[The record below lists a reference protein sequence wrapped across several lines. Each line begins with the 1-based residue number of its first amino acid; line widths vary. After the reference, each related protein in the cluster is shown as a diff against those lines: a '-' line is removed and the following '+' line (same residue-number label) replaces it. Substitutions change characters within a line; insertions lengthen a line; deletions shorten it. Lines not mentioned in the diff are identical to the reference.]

1 MYFQLLHLR
10 LPLRLLGSPVF
21 RYVITN
27 HKTELM
33 VHYALYIEQEGLS
46 YVLDKSI
53 TMSITLAPSASD
65 FLALQSSGKGMFWN
79 RAEQIVGYRRR
90 STCLAV

>member
-1 MYFQLLHLR
+1 MPCVLPTASPQASLGLLR
-10 LPLRLLGSPVF
+10 SSVF
-21 RYVITN
+21 RDVITN

-79 RAEQIVGYRRR
+79 RAEQIVG
-90 STCLAV
+90 